1 MSNHMTARQFARGV
15 ARSISAAV
23 LLSFLAAP
31 LTAQEA
37 DIEAGRTIF
46 NETAQPQCALC
57 HVLADA
63 EAEGEIGPNLDE
75 LQPDLDQVRAAVTS
89 GVGVMPAFSD
99 SLSEEE
105 IEAVSAYVAEVTGSK
120 D

>member
-1 MSNHMTARQFARGV
+1 MRNRMTAHQLATGT
-15 ARSISAAV
+15 ARSIGAAV
-23 LLSFLAAP
+23 LLSFLATP

-46 NETAQPQCALC
+46 NETSQPQCALC
-57 HVLADA
+57 HILADA

-75 LQPDLDQVRAAVTS
+75 LQPDVDQVRAAVTS

-99 SLSEEE
+99 SLSEED
-105 IEAVSAYVAEVTGSK
+105 IEAVSAYVAKVAGGG